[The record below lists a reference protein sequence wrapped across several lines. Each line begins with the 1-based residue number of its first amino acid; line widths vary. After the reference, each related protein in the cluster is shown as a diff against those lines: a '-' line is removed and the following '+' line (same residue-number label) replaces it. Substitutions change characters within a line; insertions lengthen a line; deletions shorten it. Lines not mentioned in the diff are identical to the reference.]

1 MNINQILLIS
11 HYEAKLLR
19 RNWLFIFLVFL
30 LVDGSLAAQW
40 FIQVDFPIHFLNAL
54 SCSIPFVSA
63 FLFNFIQGIFI
74 LFIAGDFIRRDRS
87 LDSFESLSTRSH
99 GNGDYAMG
107 KLLAVV
113 GSFVVLNVLVI
124 VITWGFHQFSMQS
137 SPVFFPYVF
146 YFMTLT
152 LPSLLFL
159 VGITLWITV
168 TIKIWPVAL
177 LCLIGYIF
185 FNVFV
190 LTDYLYG
197 SLDYLAISIPNVFSD
212 ATGKHVGLFPYVTQR
227 IAFAMLGIAFM
238 LLSVV
243 RLKRLPNNPGN
254 RRWIQWMGVIVLIT
268 GIWVGGT
275 YYFHFEK
282 DRQKRQEFVKLY
294 MEYATRK
301 RVEIIRQHIEYSQ
314 HRTRMIVN
322 DTLTIRNPY
331 REKIDGFFLF
341 LNPGLYVDGITTGET
356 SVNFDRKDFAISLH
370 HSLEPGEAKEF
381 VIRYARE
388 IDESVCYLD
397 IPDQDYYA
405 TQWSINILRYG
416 KHTALVDDKYTLLT
430 PECLWYPTVEFQTS
444 PVALQFA
451 DRYFTDYVLTV
462 IHDSSYTVISQGEA
476 SQTGDGTRFDHA
488 HALPGL
494 TLCMG
499 RYNKREITIDDTRFE
514 LYYFDE
520 KGALFSSL
528 EATREG
534 LVQGIGEAKAYFEK
548 LTGEVYPFHK
558 LAFIETP
565 VSFCAYRGENRKR
578 SERIQPELIFKP
590 ENCCDQSDYL
600 PVKEYADKREKAVI
614 GSSRTEIESEAI
626 RNFCTANVGEEI
638 SVLRK
643 MALPDFIAG
652 QQITPEIIKN
662 PASILPMFTDF
673 SDYIYSENFPGI
685 NRIMTGMRANNQVD
699 IQWELYKV
707 GETGE
712 HKAIRTL
719 SSQSLRDVLKGT
731 GKSCDLDAIYKLKAA
746 YLRKQINIKVNQDSF
761 AVFMNNFRSRNS
773 FSRVTFECLAEEF
786 EREFNFDLVEATC
799 ELYDQHGLA
808 ALRVQDIEQ
817 YTGKGNEGPML
828 AFSVWNSSDVNG
840 IISAYTD
847 KGDGSR
853 DLLNVGDFMIRAG
866 ECSRICF
873 PLSHSVGGV
882 ILQSNLAQ
890 NIPGNYIYNFMEFP
904 QEALVHAG
912 RKKLE
917 PSCFLPSSGEIVVD
931 NEDQGF
937 HVFASE
943 TKESLLG
950 KLLQDKMIV
959 EDSGVDFL
967 TDNAPGW
974 VSSVYIDAYG
984 FPVRSFLGKKTKN
997 SQARAE
1003 WKTEIPEQGEYGVS
1017 IYKLDL
1023 DFRYQRQADSVAYYY
1038 TLEQGD
1044 YRADIVMS
1052 FLRNGLQNIYLS
1064 DNLGRKEEYSY
1075 QQQMPQC
1082 GWIQVGVLPLAKG
1095 KVKLILHDKGAFPEQ
1110 LVFVDAV
1117 KWVKKS

>member
-11 HYEAKLLR
+11 HYEAKVLR
-19 RNWLFIFLVFL
+19 RNWLFIFLVVL
-30 LVDGSLAAQW
+30 LVVGSLAAQW
-40 FIQVDFPIHFLNAL
+40 FIQVDIPIHFLKAL
-54 SCSIPFVSA
+54 SCSVPFVSA

-74 LFIAGDFIRRDRS
+74 IFIAGDFIRRDRS
-87 LDSFESLSTRSH
+87 LDSFELLSTRSH

-168 TIKIWPVAL
+168 TIKIWPMAL

-197 SLDYLAISIPNVFSD
+197 SLDYLAISQPNVFSD
-212 ATGKHVGLFPYVTQR
+212 ATGKHVGFFPYLAQR

-238 LLSVV
+238 FLSVV
-243 RLKRLPNNPGN
+243 RLKRLPNDPGSK
-254 RRWIQWMGVIVLIT
+254 RWIQLIGFIVLIA
-268 GIWVGGT
+268 GIWIGGT
-275 YYFHFEK
+275 YYSHFEK

-294 MEYATRK
+294 MEYAARK
-301 RVEIIRQHIEYSQ
+301 RMEITRQHIVYNQ

-331 REKIDGFFLF
+331 REKISEFFLF
-341 LNPGLYVDGITTGET
+341 LNPGLYVDDIKTGET
-356 SVNFDRKDFAISLH
+356 NVNFTRKDFVISLH
-370 HSLEPGEAKEF
+370 HSLNPGETKEF
-381 VIRYARE
+381 VIRYTGE
-388 IDESVCYLD
+388 IDERVCYLD
-397 IPDQDYYA
+397 IPDQEYYA

-416 KHTALVDDKYTLLT
+416 KHTALVDDEYTLLT

-444 PVALQFA
+444 PVSLQFA

-462 IHDSSYTVISQGEA
+462 IHDPSYTVISQGEA
-476 SQTGDGTRFDHA
+476 SQTGYGTRFDNA
-488 HALPGL
+488 HGLPGL

-499 RYNKREITIDDTRFE
+499 IYNKREITIDSTRFE

-534 LVQGIGEAKAYFEK
+534 LVQGLGEAKTYFEK

-558 LAFIETP
+558 LAFIEIP

-578 SERIQPELIFKP
+578 SERVQPELIFKL

-600 PVKEYADKREKAVI
+600 PLKEYADKREKNVS
-614 GSSRTEIESEAI
+614 GRSRAEIESEAI

-638 SVLRK
+638 SVLKK
-643 MALPDFIAG
+643 MTLPDFLAG
-652 QQITPEIIKN
+652 QQVTPEIIKN

-673 SDYIYSENFPGI
+673 SGYTYSENFPGI
-685 NRIMTGMRANNQVD
+685 DRIMTGMQANNQVD
-699 IQWELYKV
+699 IQWELYKI
-707 GETGE
+707 GENGE
-712 HKAIRTL
+712 HKAIRAL
-719 SSQSLRDVLKGT
+719 SSRSLRDVLKET
-731 GKSCDLDAIYKLKAA
+731 EKSCDLNAIFKLKAA

-761 AVFMNNFRSRNS
+761 AVFMKNFRSRNS
-773 FSRVTFECLAEEF
+773 FSCVAFECLSEEF
-786 EREFNFDLVEATC
+786 KREFDFDLVETTR

-808 ALRVQDIEQ
+808 AFYIQDIEQ
-817 YTGKGNEGPML
+817 YMGVGNEEPML

-847 KGDGSR
+847 KGDDSR

-866 ECSRICF
+866 ECSRIYF
-873 PLSHSVGGV
+873 PLPHCVRGV
-882 ILQSNLAQ
+882 ILQTNLAR
-890 NIPGNYIYNFMEFP
+890 NIPGNYIRNFMEYP
-904 QEALVHAG
+904 QEAVVHEG
-912 RKKLE
+912 REKLN

-931 NEDQGF
+931 NEDRGF
-937 HVFASE
+937 HVLASE

-950 KLLQDKMIV
+950 KLLQDNMIV
-959 EDSGVDFL
+959 EDRGVDFL

-974 VSSVYIDAYG
+974 ISSVYIDAYG
-984 FPVRSFLGKKTKN
+984 FPVRSFLGKKIKN

-1003 WKTEIPEQGEYGVS
+1003 WKTEIPEQGEYELS

-1052 FLRNGLQNIYLS
+1052 FLRNGQQCIHLS
-1064 DNLGRKEEYSY
+1064 DNLGRKEEYSF

-1082 GWIQVGVLPLAKG
+1082 SWIQLGIYSLAKG
-1095 KVKLILHDKGAFPEQ
+1095 KVKLVLHDKGVFPGQ
-1110 LVFVDAV
+1110 LIFADAV
-1117 KWVKKS
+1117 KWVKK